1 MVAITTRITFTA
13 LLACQIVSRIPSLLQ
28 AVIQATL
35 CPCAERWYTLHVTL
49 LRMGRRSPESCPS
62 TPPVALPPRPCEL
75 HAPVA
80 EVMSALCCAEAQ
92 ALTAWRSEERAS
104 SPPLVAALH
113 AGCAQLYEQ
122 AAKGLRTASG
132 GSGLDTCQQLR
143 STDVSW
149 QCVDDPRMC
158 LMMGSTR

>member
-1 MVAITTRITFTA
+1 MPPTISSPAW
-13 LLACQIVSRIPSLLQ
+13 
-28 AVIQATL
+28 
-35 CPCAERWYTLHVTL
+35 CP
-49 LRMGRRSPESCPS
+49 
-62 TPPVALPPRPCEL
+62 PPFCVLPARPCEL

-122 AAKGLRTASG
+122 AAKGLRTATG
-132 GSGLDTCQQLR
+132 GPVFEEHDGSCVPQLCPGHVL
-143 STDVSW
+143 TT
-149 QCVDDPRMC
+149 QGCA
-158 LMMGSTR
+158 